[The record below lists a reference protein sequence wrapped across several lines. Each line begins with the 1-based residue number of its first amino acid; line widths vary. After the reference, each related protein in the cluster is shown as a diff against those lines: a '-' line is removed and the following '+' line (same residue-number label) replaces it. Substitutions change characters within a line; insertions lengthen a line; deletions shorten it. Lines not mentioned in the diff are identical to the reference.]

1 MIRNPTGLSLPIAC
15 LAVLM
20 AMPLIADQASIK
32 AGREAVDAWLVIH
45 DEGKYDESRQQSA
58 AFVKKV
64 LTEQK
69 WQTAMLTHRGPLG
82 AVKSRALQSASYATE
97 LPGMPDGKYVVLTY
111 KTSFEKKK
119 SAIETIIPMQEEDG
133 KWKVMTYRIR

>member
-1 MIRNPTGLSLPIAC
+1 
-15 LAVLM
+15 
-20 AMPLIADQASIK
+20 
-32 AGREAVDAWLVIH
+32 
-45 DEGKYDESRQQSA
+45 
-58 AFVKKV
+58 
-64 LTEQK
+64 
-69 WQTAMLTHRGPLG
+69 MLTHRGPLG